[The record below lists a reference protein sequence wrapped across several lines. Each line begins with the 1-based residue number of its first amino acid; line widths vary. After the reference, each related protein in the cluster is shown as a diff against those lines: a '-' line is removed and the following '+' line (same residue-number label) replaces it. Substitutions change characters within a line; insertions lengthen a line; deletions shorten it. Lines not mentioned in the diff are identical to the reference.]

1 MGKSNAA
8 MKEYIGKKER
18 FADLFN
24 YFLFQGELVI
34 VPDDLEPAD
43 GESDIIIDD
52 AKGNEEEIH
61 RYRDITMRWKYGCDF
76 TILACE
82 NQKKIHYAMPV
93 RNMLYDS
100 LSYIEQIKTLWNA
113 KDDKKFTP
121 EEYLSKFCKE
131 DRLIPVITIVM
142 YYGLEEWDASQ
153 DLYGMFQ
160 MNEKLQSNSTIQQY
174 ISNYKINLID
184 VGKIEDVE
192 KFRTD
197 LQIVFGMLQCRGNTE
212 ILVDYVSKNEE
223 FFGCIDRET
232 FRALREFLH
241 SENKLKKILVDVEDK
256 GEEKVD
262 MCKALDDL
270 YKMGEE
276 KGYERGYEQ
285 GKHEIIAKMINKGC
299 AVETIADLLG
309 EEMEEICRYI
319 ESE

>member
-1 MGKSNAA
+1 
-8 MKEYIGKKER
+8 MK
-18 FADLFN
+18 N
-24 YFLFQGELVI
+24 YNLI
-34 VPDDLEPAD
+34 V
-43 GESDIIIDD
+43 
-52 AKGNEEEIH
+52 H
-61 RYRDITMRWKYGCDF
+61 
-76 TILACE
+76 
-82 NQKKIHYAMPV
+82 
-93 RNMLYDS
+93 
-100 LSYIEQIKTLWNA
+100 
-113 KDDKKFTP
+113 
-121 EEYLSKFCKE
+121 
-131 DRLIPVITIVM
+131 
-142 YYGLEEWDASQ
+142 
-153 DLYGMFQ
+153 
-160 MNEKLQSNSTIQQY
+160 
-174 ISNYKINLID
+174 NLID

-212 ILVDYVSKNEE
+212 ISVDYVSKNEE

-241 SENKLKKILVDVEDK
+241 SEK
-256 GEEKVD
+256 
-262 MCKALDDL
+262 

>member
-18 FADLFN
+18 FAD
-24 YFLFQGELVI
+24 
-34 VPDDLEPAD
+34 
-43 GESDIIIDD
+43 
-52 AKGNEEEIH
+52 
-61 RYRDITMRWKYGCDF
+61 
-76 TILACE
+76 
-82 NQKKIHYAMPV
+82 
-93 RNMLYDS
+93 
-100 LSYIEQIKTLWNA
+100 
-113 KDDKKFTP
+113 
-121 EEYLSKFCKE
+121 
-131 DRLIPVITIVM
+131 
-142 YYGLEEWDASQ
+142 
-153 DLYGMFQ
+153 
-160 MNEKLQSNSTIQQY
+160 STIQQY

-184 VGKIEDVE
+184 VGKVEDVE

-212 ILVDYVSKNEE
+212 MLVDYVSKNEE

-241 SENKLKKILVDVEDK
+241 SENKLKKILVDVENK

>member
-1 MGKSNAA
+1 MQ
-8 MKEYIGKKER
+8 KE
-18 FADLFN
+18 
-24 YFLFQGELVI
+24 
-34 VPDDLEPAD
+34 
-43 GESDIIIDD
+43 
-52 AKGNEEEIH
+52 
-61 RYRDITMRWKYGCDF
+61 MR
-76 TILACE
+76 
-82 NQKKIHYAMPV
+82 
-93 RNMLYDS
+93 R
-100 LSYIEQIKTLWNA
+100 
-113 KDDKKFTP
+113 
-121 EEYLSKFCKE
+121 KFCKE
-131 DRLIPVITIVM
+131 ERLIPVITIVM

-212 ILVDYVSKNEE
+212 MLVDYVSKNEE

-241 SENKLKKILVDVEDK
+241 SENKLKKILVDVENK

-285 GKHEIIAKMINKGC
+285 GKHAS
-299 AVETIADLLG
+299 L
-309 EEMEEICRYI
+309 
-319 ESE
+319 